1 MLSLLIVDWIFEFI
15 FFTAEVIA
23 GLKYALE
30 LDVPCLAAHFL
41 IGHVVGYL
49 QDSEVFG
56 ILSFLIVYEI
66 AAAYVLQ
73 ASLDA
78 FPCGECIQWV
88 LRSLIM
94 SHAPVY

>member
-1 MLSLLIVDWIFEFI
+1 MLRLLIVDWIFESI

-41 IGHVVGYL
+41 IEHVVGYL
-49 QDSEVFG
+49 QESEVFG
-56 ILSFLIVYEI
+56 ILSFPIVYEI

-78 FPCGECIQWV
+78 CPCGECLQWV
-88 LRSLIM
+88 LQSLMI
-94 SHAPVY
+94 